1 MRIKGKVR
9 RFRKVVRSLLG
20 TDVRVR
26 PTLAVPTMTL
36 GNAHAEWTF
45 CPTGLDESSVVYSVG
60 IGEDVSFDTALI
72 ERFGVAVY
80 AFDPTPRSLAWIERQ
95 TLPDKLHVVPVGLA
109 GQDGTISV
117 HAPLNPDH
125 VSHSVFATGGG
136 DRVEVPV
143 KRLVTL
149 MEELGHTRVDLLK
162 MDIEGAEYDVIED
175 LADSK
180 VEVAQLL
187 VEFHHFMDSVP
198 VDLTKRA
205 LATLQALGFELIA
218 VSEGGY
224 EYSFLR
230 RK

>member
-109 GQDGTISV
+109 GQCTRRSIRITCRTRCS
-117 HAPLNPDH
+117 L
-125 VSHSVFATGGG
+125 
-136 DRVEVPV
+136 PV
-143 KRLVTL
+143 
-149 MEELGHTRVDLLK
+149 
-162 MDIEGAEYDVIED
+162 
-175 LADSK
+175 
-180 VEVAQLL
+180 VAIGWRCR
-187 VEFHHFMDSVP
+187 SS
-198 VDLTKRA
+198 
-205 LATLQALGFELIA
+205 GW
-218 VSEGGY
+218 
-224 EYSFLR
+224 
-230 RK
+230 